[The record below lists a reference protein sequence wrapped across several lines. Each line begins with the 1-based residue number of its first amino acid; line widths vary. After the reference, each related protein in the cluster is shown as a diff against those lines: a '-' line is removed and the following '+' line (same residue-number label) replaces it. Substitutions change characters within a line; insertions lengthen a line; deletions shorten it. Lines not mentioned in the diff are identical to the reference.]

1 MKIKNNLRGF
11 LTVLMLLALVS
22 STAFAQG
29 AMTSQSQGSMKGAVI
44 KGKAP
49 VNKDVLKVKLPKAEE
64 ATLPNG
70 LRVVLLNAN
79 KVPTVTMNMVFLSGG
94 LSDRSDYHGLS
105 SFVAALLREGTTK
118 RSSKEIV
125 EQADALGTTLSSTSG
140 LSSLTSTVTAS
151 GLVENLD
158 QTLDIFADVI
168 RNPTFPQTEVDKY
181 KTRTLAQLQ
190 FQRSIPQFLAQE
202 QFSKAI
208 YGTHPA
214 ALVAPP
220 AASIKKLMSKDLA
233 TFHSTYYRPN
243 NAILTVVGDVTMKSI
258 LPKIEKAFGDWQKGD
273 VPATTI
279 PPAPA
284 QGAAR
289 ILLVHA

>member
-1 MKIKNNLRGF
+1 MKIKNNLRGC

-79 KVPTVTMNMVFLSGG
+79 KVPTVTMNMVILSGG
-94 LSDRSDYHGLS
+94 LADRADYHGLS

-118 RSSKEIV
+118 RSSKEIA
-125 EQADALGTTLSSTSG
+125 EQADALGTTITATSG
-140 LSSLTSTVTAS
+140 LSTLTSTVTAS
-151 GLVENLD
+151 ALVENLD

-168 RNPTFPQTEVDKY
+168 RNPTFPQAEVDKY

-190 FQRSIPQFLAQE
+190 FQRSIPQFLAAE
-202 QFSKAI
+202 QFQKAI
-208 YGTHPA
+208 YGNHPG
-214 ALVAPP
+214 ALVTAP
-220 AASIKKLMSKDLA
+220 AASLKKLSSKDLA
-233 TFHSTYYRPN
+233 EFHSTYYRPN
-243 NAILTVVGDVTMKSI
+243 NAILGVVGGEMVDS
-258 LPKIEKAFGDWQKGD
+258 EGF
-273 VPATTI
+273 
-279 PPAPA
+279 
-284 QGAAR
+284 
-289 ILLVHA
+289 